1 MSMFQRG
8 DHVRVKPR
16 EEIILLLGRSG
27 TSLWFDPKMYNYCG
41 RDFVL
46 EQQSIKPYWWSK
58 FGWAWDEEW
67 LEPYERIPANIEIDK
82 LL

>member
-27 TSLWFDPKMYNYCG
+27 ASLWFDPKMYNYCG

-46 EQQSIKPYWWSK
+46 EMEMSRNVQSGNTQNWKCQEMCSRETPKI
-58 FGWAWDEEW
+58 
-67 LEPYERIPANIEIDK
+67 
-82 LL
+82 